1 MRLHVR
7 GKNVDITDGLRRH
20 AEQKLK
26 RLERQLADGTQVE
39 LELSTERN
47 PSIADKHI
55 AEATVWAKGSTLRV
69 REASIDMRASI
80 DEVAAKLERQ
90 VERYRDKRS
99 RRGRRATPPATPA
112 DVPQEPVDVDDA
124 AGAM

>member
-1 MRLHVR
+1 MRLHVK
-7 GKNVDITDGLRRH
+7 GKNVEVTDALRQH

-39 LELSTERN
+39 LELSLERN

-55 AEATVWAKGSTLRV
+55 AEATVWAKGSTLRA

-80 DEVAAKLERQ
+80 DELAAKLERQ
-90 VERYRDKRS
+90 VERYREKRS
-99 RRGRRATPPATPA
+99 RRRRRDTPMVGPA
-112 DVPQEPVDVDDA
+112 DVPVEPVEVDGDDA
-124 AGAM
+124 